1 MIARLDVLTGFAHV
15 AENCPTEEY
24 CRPRMVDS
32 VGETRTFELTA
43 SRHPLLE
50 LQNGVNFIANDV
62 KLTSGSSHYQIITGP
77 NMGGKST
84 YITTIGICALLAQ
97 IGSFVPATTATIPI
111 FDSILCRVGAGD
123 QQLKG
128 ISTFMAEM
136 LESTAIVNQS
146 TLKSLV
152 IIDELGRG
160 TSTSEGL
167 GLAQAISEHMAT
179 KNTFCLFA
187 THFHELCQLSGSIKG
202 VVNKSVDVHV
212 TDTKIS
218 MGYKIKNEPC
228 EKSYGIHV
236 AQQAD
241 FPGPV
246 IACAKRKVKE
256 LESHGGSQTSNNS
269 TGLDMTDEK
278 QMLAFIN
285 EFKTLKPKGGDEN
298 YDGLNELWFQ
308 VEGSGLLQK
317 VGVA

>member
-1 MIARLDVLTGFAHV
+1 
-15 AENCPTEEY
+15 
-24 CRPRMVDS
+24 
-32 VGETRTFELTA
+32 
-43 SRHPLLE
+43 
-50 LQNGVNFIANDV
+50 
-62 KLTSGSSHYQIITGP
+62 
-77 NMGGKST
+77 MG
-84 YITTIGICALLAQ
+84 
-97 IGSFVPATTATIPI
+97 
-111 FDSILCRVGAGD
+111 ILCRVGAGD

-179 KNTFCLFA
+179 KKTFCLFA
-187 THFHELCQLSGSIKG
+187 THFHELCALSDSIDG

-212 TDTKIS
+212 TDSKIS

-256 LESHGGSQTSNNS
+256 LESHGYTQSSSDQPMLNMG
-269 TGLDMTDEK
+269 DEK
-278 QMLAFIN
+278 QMLAIITD
-285 EFKTLKPKGGDEN
+285 FKQLKNSSGDTKI
-298 YDGLNELWFQ
+298 DGLNDLWFR
-308 VEGSGLLQK
+308 VETSGLLK
-317 VGVA
+317 KLELC